1 METKIILFCLL
12 SLILGG
18 CIPLTL
24 SLHPLYTDDTVVYDE
39 KLIGK
44 WMGGDEIWQFSKAGE
59 KEYELRV
66 LMSEKEGR
74 FEAHLLELE
83 GNMYLDLYPDSN
95 ESLENMNELYKMHLI
110 SAHTFLK
117 VEQTEPNLQ
126 LRWVFVDDI
135 LKKDPNLL
143 QHEKVNKDQIILT
156 ASTEELQK
164 FVIEHPNDIT
174 GDCNT
179 MEYIRLERLF
189 TEDDI
194 IFEEKLLG
202 QWQSEEGEKISS
214 KNLGKDYKYDIIYTD
229 SDETEHRFKAIAVRI
244 KDMTLLAVFHSE
256 PTKNEIECGQDLIP
270 DIFVSIDQIEP
281 KLILHPIDYRQ
292 VQKMVKNRG
301 ESLEDTNCE
310 CYFEGSRTEIV
321 DSR

>member
-1 METKIILFCLL
+1 M
-12 SLILGG
+12 
-18 CIPLTL
+18 
-24 SLHPLYTDDTVVYDE
+24 
-39 KLIGK
+39 
-44 WMGGDEIWQFSKAGE
+44 
-59 KEYELRV
+59 
-66 LMSEKEGR
+66 
-74 FEAHLLELE
+74 
-83 GNMYLDLYPDSN
+83 
-95 ESLENMNELYKMHLI
+95 
-110 SAHTFLK
+110 
-117 VEQTEPNLQ
+117 
-126 LRWVFVDDI
+126 DDI
-135 LKKDPNLL
+135 LKNDPNLL